1 MSLVGAVLLNIT
13 SNFVYDL
20 VKCFNNRTRKKTIE
34 GLIQKNIII
43 KDDLVDSSSS
53 LESFFSL
60 YSTKLCFQ
68 NFIRYNSFKKH
79 YKGHEIDIPLNKQKF
94 IQHIADSAIEFVKN
108 DVNKRINILDMKAY
122 VEKVLNIIEQKIID
136 ELPNELIAIPY
147 YISLAMQELQEKM
160 YEMIDVSDDNLI
172 YEEIRKS
179 YIKIVKERYKKSHV
193 YGIDK
198 LELSEFYVFPQFS
211 VEEKRSEDAVV
222 LVEDEE
228 IEIEWKNVFN
238 ISNIVSIIG
247 GPGFGK
253 TLFLKNLINN
263 YNELNMFNFEEIL
276 PIYCNLKEFST
287 FSHKN
292 STGYSIEDFLVDSI
306 THTSGLDRAKVTK
319 EFLNFYMQSGRCLL
333 LFDALDEVDNEDR
346 ERIAEVIVSFF
357 KTSNKNNKVCI
368 TTRERGLIPETP
380 VILRVLPINKHQIE
394 TYLIKM
400 SIINRFDNE
409 DIELFINQCKPLIE
423 NNFLTNFLMVA
434 LMVNIF
440 TSERE
445 LPETKVQLYKSCTE
459 YIARKREIK
468 DKRVKFNYDI
478 IRSMVNNDE
487 TFEQLSFLGKR
498 NNKEVNHTNIEKC
511 LLLTYNKLFLDQN
524 QLINA
529 IDEFLK
535 FCSER
540 TELYVE
546 GNEGFYRFFHR
557 SFFEYY
563 YSKFI
568 IKNISSNTE
577 LISELLNFSPDS
589 EMFELTVSLLKSDY
603 YSRYEL
609 FLDDVFL
616 LIEENTV
623 LDKRSI
629 ILRMITDF
637 MFISEE
643 EYFHKKF
650 YNLCFGKRRLLEDL
664 TYFDEDQRIKIIL
677 TRYKSEA
684 EIYNDLLKYYKS
696 EVVANFIIY
705 DSLMSGIVGRVTH
718 TTSGI
723 VKFFINFNNY
733 SHNEYLAKSVRAIT
747 YEEYI
752 QVIEKYSITFEDI
765 SVEEN
770 VHTAVYKNLRSQIS
784 SPFDLKEEINI

>member
-1 MSLVGAVLLNIT
+1 MSLVGTVLLNIT
-13 SNFVYDL
+13 SSFIYDL
-20 VKCFNNRTRKKTIE
+20 VKCSNNRTRKKTIE
-34 GLIQKNIII
+34 SLVQKNILIN
-43 KDDLVDSSSS
+43 DCLVENSGS
-53 LESFFSL
+53 LEKFFLL

-79 YKGHEIDIPLNKQKF
+79 YKDHEIDIPLNKQKF
-94 IQHIADSAIEFVKN
+94 IQHIADSAIQFVKK
-108 DVNKRINILDMKAY
+108 DVNRTINFLDMKSY

-136 ELPNELIAIPY
+136 ELPKELIAIPY
-147 YISLAMQELQEKM
+147 YINLAMQELQEKM
-160 YEMIDVSDDNLI
+160 FEMIDEKENNAN
-172 YEEIRKS
+172 YEEIRQS
-179 YIKIVKERYKKSHV
+179 YVKIIRERYKKNHV

-198 LELSEFYVFPQFS
+198 LELSQFYVFPQFC

-222 LVEDEE
+222 SVEDENL
-228 IEIEWKNVFN
+228 IIEWEKVFN
-238 ISNIVSIIG
+238 ISNIISIIG

-263 YNELNMFNFEEIL
+263 YSKLDIFNCDEIM

-287 FSHKN
+287 FSLKN
-292 STGYSIEDFLVDSI
+292 STAYSIDDFLVDSI
-306 THTSGLDRAKVTK
+306 IHTSGLDRSKITK
-319 EFLNFYMQSGRCLL
+319 DFLNFYMQSGRCLL

-380 VILRVLPINKHQIE
+380 VILRVLPINKHQIKI
-394 TYLIKM
+394 YLRKM
-400 SIINRFDNE
+400 SVINRFDSE
-409 DIELFINQCKPLIE
+409 DIELFLDQCKPLIE

-459 YIARKREIK
+459 YISRKREIK
-468 DKRVKFNYDI
+468 DKKVKFNYDI

-498 NNKEVNHTNIEKC
+498 NNKEVSNAEIEKC
-511 LLLTYNKLFLDQN
+511 LRMTYDKLFLDQN

-546 GNEGFYRFFHR
+546 GNEGYYRFFHR

-568 IKNISSNTE
+568 IKSITCNTE
-577 LISELLNFSPDS
+577 LINELLNFSPDS
-589 EMFELTVSLLKSDY
+589 EMFELTVSLLKSEY

-609 FLDDVFL
+609 FLDDVFSM
-616 LIEENTV
+616 IEQNTL
-623 LDKRSI
+623 LDKKSI

-643 EYFHKKF
+643 EYFQKKY
-650 YNLCFGKRRLLEDL
+650 YNLCFGERRLLEDL
-664 TYFDEDQRIKIIL
+664 SFFDDDPKIKTIL
-677 TRYKSEA
+677 TRYNSEA
-684 EIYNDLLKYYKS
+684 KIYNDLLKYYRL
-696 EVVANFIIY
+696 EVISSFIIY
-705 DSLMSGIVGRVTH
+705 DSLMNDIVAKVSH

-723 VKFFINFNNY
+723 AKLFINFNSYWKNDDVVK
-733 SHNEYLAKSVRAIT
+733 EIRAIT
-747 YEEYI
+747 YKEYLE
-752 QVIEKYSITFEDI
+752 VIKKYNITFEEIQVVDKDNVLKI
-765 SVEEN
+765 VYEN
-770 VHTAVYKNLRSQIS
+770 LGSRVTVPL
-784 SPFDLKEEINI
+784 